1 MYLRIFEKTTPLS
14 KYLQGQGINIMTA
27 YQMVTQTLQD
37 LRKCTREFSRT
48 KDAADK
54 FVQHTNKIFQKMKN
68 NVIEIA
74 NSLPQSRKKKKLSNF
89 MIMRQM
95 MIL

>member
-1 MYLRIFEKTTPLS
+1 MTT
-14 KYLQGQGINIMTA
+14 

-54 FVQHTNKIFQKMKN
+54 FVQYTNKMFQKTKN

-89 MIMRQM
+89 MMRQM